1 MSGNTRCMGKKLF
14 LSISHSRRE
23 RARTQ
28 GIMTK
33 KGDALV
39 GGGKERPG
47 PLALSWGAQSERGD
61 WSRGSR
67 LALPDSSK
75 QGHPEEGGCRLL
87 GSSCGG

>member
-1 MSGNTRCMGKKLF
+1 MGKKLF
-14 LSISHSRRE
+14 LAISHSRRE

-33 KGDALV
+33 KGDTLV
-39 GGGKERPG
+39 GGGKDRPG
-47 PLALSWGAQSERGD
+47 PLQMSDLALSWGAQSERGD

-75 QGHPEEGGCRLL
+75 QGHPEEGGRRLL